1 MVAAT
6 APEAA
11 ILPNRPRAPVG
22 SAEALVNA
30 ATLKREAACAVILAS
45 LLP

>member
-6 APEAA
+6 APEA